1 MALEPGNRIG
11 PYEIVAVLG
20 RGGMGTVYRAR
31 DHRLQRQVALKF
43 LHGDDD
49 PPGDGEWHR
58 RLLREAQLASALNHP
73 NICHV
78 YDVGGQGAD
87 SWIAM
92 EYVDG
97 PSLQTL
103 IGDAG
108 LPPDTVAHLARQIAD
123 GLAHAHAN
131 GVLHRDLKSANVVRD
146 TAGRVRVLDFG
157 IAGRLPAAVAH
168 EVTHT
173 ATLAEAPVVQ
183 GTLPYLAPEILRSG
197 TYTERSDLWSF
208 GVLLH
213 EMLTGSLPFDGRTP
227 FELASAILESPAPP
241 LPAHVPEPLSR
252 IVRRLL
258 AKNAADRYASAAD
271 VAAALD
277 AVTHRTQADPR
288 PRTTRTA
295 LVLASVAA
303 LAVLGYLVWRTFQFV
318 PLQLS
323 QQQLLSTIE
332 GSQRAPAYSPDGRRL
347 AFLAPDKERVPQ
359 VWVRD
364 LAQDAAVQVTSGPA
378 GAGRPRWSPAGDRV
392 VFALGNQGIWSVSP
406 LGGPPTRIIE
416 RGANPNFSRDGRML
430 VFESGYR
437 LWTAAADGANVREVA
452 GTPGVAYNVP
462 LTPALSPDGTQI
474 AFFRAEAGPNG
485 DLWIVPAQ
493 GGSARQLT
501 FDLREGG
508 WPCWTPDGRA
518 IVFSSARA
526 GSRTLWQI
534 PAGGGEPVPLTSGA
548 GEDDQPDISAD
559 GQRLV
564 YSNVRNSWELRVRNL
579 EAGSERTLLRKGLE
593 ILFPM
598 FSPDGQRI
606 VFFGRSDF
614 AVAIFTI
621 GADGSALQQLT
632 GGRELNHQPRWDGD
646 GQYIYFFQLRPTS
659 SFRRMPAPGGPSEL
673 FRDWRWETHGRPM
686 FDPSGRM
693 IAYLRQPPP
702 GESGGEPAHTV
713 IHEIA
718 TGKERRLPAAAT
730 RVTGWSG
737 DSASIVGYRTD
748 GTIVVCAVTDGA
760 CRVLAKGTQPVW
772 PAGSDRILFRRVA
785 GPDGR
790 EQLWSIQA
798 DGSGEQ
804 LVTELGEF
812 RPIDRFFDASRDGR
826 IVWAPYFPGQHQLWA
841 AGLR

>member
-1 MALEPGNRIG
+1 MVLEPGNRIG
-11 PYEIVAVLG
+11 PYEILAVLG

-43 LHGDDD
+43 LHGDSDM
-49 PPGDGEWHR
+49 PGGDEWHR
-58 RLLREAQLASALNHP
+58 RLLREAQLSSALNHP

-78 YDVGGQGAD
+78 YDVGGEGAD

-97 PSLQTL
+97 QNLQTV
-103 IGDAG
+103 IGADG
-108 LPPDTVAHLARQIAD
+108 LPPDTVVQLAHQIAD

-131 GVLHRDLKSANVVRD
+131 GVLHRDLKSANIVRD

-157 IAGRLPAAVAH
+157 IAGRLPVAVAH

-173 ATLAEAPVVQ
+173 STLAEAPVIQ
-183 GTLPYLAPEILRSG
+183 GTLPYLAPEILRSEP
-197 TYTERSDLWSF
+197 YTARSDLWSF

-213 EMLTGSLPFDGRTP
+213 EMLTGSLPFNGRSP

-241 LPAHVPEPLSR
+241 LPARVPEALSR

-258 AKNAADRYASAAD
+258 AKDPADRYGSAAE

-277 AVTHRTQADPR
+277 TLARAPEVRRPPRRTR
-288 PRTTRTA
+288 GA
-295 LVLASVAA
+295 LAIAAIAA
-303 LAVLGYLVWRTFQFV
+303 LAVVGYMVWRTFQFV

-323 QQQLLSTIE
+323 QQQLLSTME

-347 AFLAPDKERVPQ
+347 AFLAPDTERVPQ

-364 LAQDAAVQVTSGPA
+364 LAQEAAVQVTSGPV
-378 GAGRPRWSPAGDRV
+378 GAGRPRWSPAGDRI
-392 VFALGNQGIWSVSP
+392 VFARGNQGIWSVSP
-406 LGGPPTRIIE
+406 LGGPPTRITE
-416 RGANPNFSRDGRML
+416 RGANPNFSRDGRSL
-430 VFESGYR
+430 VFESGSR
-437 LWTAAADGANVREVA
+437 LWTAAADGSNVREVT
-452 GTPGVAYNVP
+452 GTPGVYYTIP
-462 LTPALSPDGTQI
+462 LTPALSPDGSQI

-485 DLWIVPAQ
+485 DLWIVPTQ
-493 GGSARQLT
+493 GGTARQVT

-559 GQRLV
+559 GQHLV
-564 YSNVRNSWELRVRNL
+564 YSNVRNSWELRVRDLGTGN
-579 EAGSERTLLRKGLE
+579 ERALLRKGIE

-621 GADGSALQQLT
+621 GADGSDLRQLT
-632 GGRELNHQPRWDGD
+632 AGRELNHQPRWDGD
-646 GQYIYFFQLRPTS
+646 GQNIYFFQVRPTP
-659 SFRRMPAPGGPSEL
+659 SFRRMPAPGGPSEQ
-673 FRDWRWETHGRPM
+673 FRDWRWETHGSPM

-693 IAYLRQPPP
+693 IAYIRQRAP

-713 IHEIA
+713 IHDIA
-718 TGKERRLPAAAT
+718 TGSERRWPVPAT

-737 DSASIVGYRTD
+737 DSTYVVGARFD
-748 GTIVVCAVTDGA
+748 GTIAVCTVADGA
-760 CRVLAKGTQPVW
+760 CRILTKGTQPVW
-772 PAGSDRILFRRVA
+772 PAGSNRVLFRRLA

-790 EQLWSIQA
+790 EQVWSIQL
-798 DGSGEQ
+798 DGSDEQ
-804 LVTELGEF
+804 FMTELGEF